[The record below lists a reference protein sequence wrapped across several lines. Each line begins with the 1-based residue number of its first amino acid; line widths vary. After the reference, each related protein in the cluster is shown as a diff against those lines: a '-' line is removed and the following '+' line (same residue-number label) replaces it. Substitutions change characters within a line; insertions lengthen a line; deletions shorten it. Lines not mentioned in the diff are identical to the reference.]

1 MGSQFLAGGPSLS
14 SINPDLY
21 AKALDGLIAARKSAA
36 ITQVDL
42 AKSLGRP
49 QSFVSKYEA
58 GERRLDVA
66 EYVVISRVLG
76 CDPYKLLRRA
86 ETSS

>member
-21 AKALDGLIAARKSAA
+21 SKALVGLIAARKAA
-36 ITQVDL
+36 AVTQAEL
-42 AKSLGRP
+42 AEALGRP

-66 EYVVISRVLG
+66 EYLAISRAMG
-76 CDPYKLLRRA
+76 ADPYKLLKKA
-86 ETSS
+86 EA